1 MLFSHSLSFRFVRNR
16 SKLTI
21 FNSFNFV
28 ACEFSVESFRMEIF
42 RVFEGLATSCL
53 TTNCKHIE
61 DRLKKDGVLTVG
73 KRRLFPKKRRVSGAK
88 TSFFDPKDFV
98 FFRKNGVLFSSILVL
113 AFGRRCFCRKQARNR
128 RKIPL
133 TYLFCILILSSR
145 KRESVLCNFVNS
157 TMKKA
162 SMGTSKPGAYSLISF
177 SSVISVFFG
186 VKLNFFQY
194 HINQIF
200 HRFVIILAEFALC
213 STCNDIA
220 YCQCPMSQHRSEGI
234 KG

>member
-1 MLFSHSLSFRFVRNR
+1 MLKRSLS
-16 SKLTI
+16 SQ
-21 FNSFNFV
+21 
-28 ACEFSVESFRMEIF
+28 
-42 RVFEGLATSCL
+42 
-53 TTNCKHIE
+53 
-61 DRLKKDGVLTVG
+61 
-73 KRRLFPKKRRVSGAK
+73 K
-88 TSFFDPKDFV
+88 TSFSSE
-98 FFRKNGVLFSSILVL
+98 KNGVLFSHILVL
-113 AFGRRCFCRKQARNR
+113 AFGRRCFGRKQARNR

-133 TYLFCILILSSR
+133 TYLFCILILLSR
-145 KRESVLCNFVNS
+145 KRESILCNFVNS

-213 STCNDIA
+213 STCNDVA

>member
-1 MLFSHSLSFRFVRNR
+1 MAR
-16 SKLTI
+16 
-21 FNSFNFV
+21 
-28 ACEFSVESFRMEIF
+28 EFSVESFRMEIL
-42 RVFEGLATSCL
+42 RVFASLAIACK
-53 TTNCKHIE
+53 TTYCKHIE
-61 DRLKKDGVLTVG
+61 DRLKKDGVFTVE
-73 KRRLFPKKRRVSGAK
+73 KRRLFLRKRRVSSAK
-88 TSFFDPKDFV
+88 TKSFESKDFV
-98 FFRKNGVLFSSILVL
+98 FLRKNAVLFFRILVL
-113 AFGRRCFCRKQARNR
+113 AFGRRCFGRKQARNR

-145 KRESVLCNFVNS
+145 KREGVLCNFVNS

-162 SMGTSKPGAYSLISF
+162 SMFPSKPGAYSLISF
-177 SSVISVFFG
+177 SSVVSVFFG